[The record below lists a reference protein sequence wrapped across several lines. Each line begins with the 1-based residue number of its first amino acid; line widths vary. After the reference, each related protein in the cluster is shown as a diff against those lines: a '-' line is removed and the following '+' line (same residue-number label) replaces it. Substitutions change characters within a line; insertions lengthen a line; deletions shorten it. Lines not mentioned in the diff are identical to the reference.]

1 MPLNSW
7 SERYAI
13 AAAIGLLL
21 LVALNNVMVM
31 VVVSALGL
39 AVGLIIAWR
48 SNLRRAGVI
57 ALAAFAVAGALGIMT
72 LLRR

>member
-1 MPLNSW
+1 MPLRSW

-13 AAAIGLLL
+13 TAAIGLLL
-21 LVALNNVMVM
+21 LVALNDPVVML
-31 VVVSALGL
+31 VVSGLGL
-39 AVGLIIAWR
+39 AAGLIVAWK
-48 SNLRRAGVI
+48 SDLRRAGVI